1 MFSEDGGVGTVSSS
15 VRRTRSRRGV
25 FFRVLWFFR
34 VSSLA
39 RGAGG
44 VTAVLARRGAAT
56 RLAGFRRPPCFLTA
70 GRRGLLAVF
79 EAARALRRGVAF
91 LVGRLAERF
100 GAARFRVRS
109 AALTLRLALRL
120 AMAHVLS
127 EP

>member
-25 FFRVLWFFR
+25 FFRVLWLFR
-34 VSSLA
+34 VSCLV
-39 RGAGG
+39 RDDGR

-56 RLAGFRRPPCFLTA
+56 RRVCFRLPPRFIAA
-70 GRRGLLAVF
+70 GRRGLLGVF
-79 EAARALRRGVAF
+79 EAARALGRGVAF

-100 GAARFRVRS
+100 GAARFLVRS
-109 AALTLRLALRL
+109 AALTRRLALRL
-120 AMAHVLS
+120 AMALVLS

>member
-25 FFRVLWFFR
+25 FFRVLWLFR
-34 VSSLA
+34 VSCLVRDDS
-39 RGAGG
+39 G
-44 VTAVLARRGAAT
+44 VAAVLARRGAAA
-56 RLAGFRRPPCFLTA
+56 RLAGFRPRLRFIAA

-91 LVGRLAERF
+91 FVGRLAERF
-100 GAARFRVRS
+100 GAARFLVRS
-109 AALTLRLALRL
+109 AALTRRLALRL
-120 AMAHVLS
+120 AMALVLS